1 MQDNIPEQLIL
12 KYLSREASA
21 DDVYRL
27 HEWLAKDS
35 SHQEILES
43 YREAYDQPYEDT
55 MVFSADRGLDL
66 LNKKIEQHKHRT
78 RRLSV
83 RRTVWA
89 IAAVFTVLAIAFVS
103 FYAGQ
108 TDSPHTAAY
117 IEKSNPYGQKSTFRL
132 SDGSVIKLNSG
143 SRLQFSEIFTE
154 TERRV
159 ILSGEAFFEVAHDPE
174 RPFIVQADGFST
186 TVLGTSFNIR
196 AFQEDEEAV
205 ISVVTGRVQVANNAG
220 NSIVLTPA
228 QEAVYDKE
236 QNSLVRQ
243 PSQLERVL
251 AWKENTLWFEK
262 STMQQVARELEKW
275 YGLTVSFTSE
285 EVRTCRLTGSFK
297 NESLTNVL
305 RSIKLSTGINY
316 EKTENTVVFSGHGC
330 K

>member
-1 MQDNIPEQLIL
+1 MEDNIPEQLIL

-66 LNKKIEQHKHRT
+66 LNKKIEQHEHRT

-108 TDSPHTAAY
+108 TDSPDTAAY

-143 SRLQFSEIFTE
+143 SRLGFSEVFTE

-220 NSIVLTPA
+220 DRIVLTPA
-228 QEAVYDKE
+228 QEAIYDKE

-243 PSQLERVL
+243 RSQLERVL
-251 AWKENTLWFEK
+251 AWKDNTLWFEK
-262 STMQQVARELEKW
+262 STMQQVAGELEKW